1 MLSVSLNK
9 TLPSFLPVIFFVFQI
24 YPVKAYTSF
33 AAFFCVALVT
43 DFVLYKPVI
52 ILGSCASIAGWCLL
66 GWGHRTDLL
75 QISQF
80 ASALSLASDVAYFAY
95 VFAVTNSTNF
105 RRVSCL
111 SRSAVLVGQCLS
123 FSFGQLMTSVTST
136 DVQILVYISLGSVV
150 LSFLITMVIPDPRSS
165 PHFQMP
171 VIQRELI
178 SPSGLLNQSPENVNQ
193 RFSPGNLGNGSSPS
207 TCNLVSESEGQYDQ
221 MTAPTGHQ
229 FAGLDNN
236 TGHVQ
241 SPYMYS
247 DIDTS
252 SLGYAYSDGNSDI
265 SDASLSDERPT
276 PATRT
281 LCLCFLTCGDKCSS
295 SVVEVWRD
303 LVEIYGNRTVFV
315 WSLWFVAAFCVDS
328 HVRFHGEELWRSV
341 GGGGSGSGQREDDQ
355 YSGAVQAIAALLG
368 LSSFL
373 FHNSVN
379 VSVCVNGG

>member
-1 MLSVSLNK
+1 MG
-9 TLPSFLPVIFFVFQI
+9 
-24 YPVKAYTSF
+24 A
-33 AAFFCVALVT
+33 
-43 DFVLYKPVI
+43 
-52 ILGSCASIAGWCLL
+52 CASIAGWCLL

-80 ASALSLASDVAYFAY
+80 ASALSLASDVAFFAY

-105 RRVSCL
+105 RRVSCV

-136 DVQILVYISLGSVV
+136 DVQILVYVSLGSVV
-150 LSFLITMVIPDPRSS
+150 LSFLIAMVIPDPRSS

-178 SPSGLLNQSPENVNQ
+178 SPSGLNQSPENVNQ

-221 MTAPTGHQ
+221 MSAPTGHQ

-265 SDASLSDERPT
+265 SDGSLSDERPT

-281 LCLCFLTCGDKCSS
+281 SCFLTCGDKCSS

-341 GGGGSGSGQREDDQ
+341 GGGGSGSGQREDDHA

-368 LSSFL
+368 LLSFCFIIRL
-373 FHNSVN
+373 ML
-379 VSVCVNGG
+379 VCVNRG